1 MTNHISD
8 GDTLAVHR
16 VRHPL
21 KFRQLRVLR
30 TQQVSAQ
37 LLRITLT
44 GDDLDGF
51 ISASFDDHIK
61 VFLPGADGV
70 MPPLPTATADGVVY
84 AEGAPRPIARDY
96 TPRRYDAKTRELDIE
111 FFLHATGPASDWAR
125 AAQPGD
131 MLGVGGPRGSFV
143 VPTGFDWHVLIGD
156 ESALPAIARRFEELP
171 PQARV
176 VALIEVADASA
187 QIALPTQAQAH
198 VTWVHRSDVVDG
210 GEPLLARAARKLVL
224 PEGEGYVWVAA
235 ESVVTRA
242 VRQVMVDA
250 HGVAKSRIRA
260 SSYWKRG
267 AAGVHETIDD

>member
-8 GDTLAVHR
+8 SDTLAVHR

-30 TQQVSAQ
+30 TQHVSAQ

-96 TPRRYDAKTRELDIE
+96 TPRRYDAQTRELDIE

-125 AAQPGD
+125 AAQVGD
-131 MLGVGGPRGSFV
+131 TLGVGGPRGSFV

-171 PQARV
+171 PQANI
-176 VALIEVADASA
+176 VALIEVDDAAA
-187 QIALPTQAQAH
+187 QIALPTRAQAH
-198 VTWVHRSDVVDG
+198 VTWVHRRGAVAAD
-210 GEPLLARAARKLVL
+210 EPALAHAARKLAL

-235 ESVVTRA
+235 ESIVTRA
-242 VRQVMVDA
+242 VRQVMVDV
-250 HGVAKSRIRA
+250 HGIAKSRIRA